1 MNNKNIKHYK
11 DVRPMPTIEDDI
23 DHDEISEVE
32 EVIEKSEEIDE
43 IASEMDNNLEDT
55 KESVEESKDKSEK
68 VTAVVKCIR
77 LNVRKEPFL
86 ESNKIGTLV
95 TGDEITIDLSKSTDR
110 WYKVYTASGL
120 DGYCVK
126 DFVEFKR

>member
-11 DVRPMPTIEDDI
+11 DVRPMPTIEDAI
-23 DHDEISEVE
+23 DHEISEVE
-32 EVIEKSEEIDE
+32 EVIEESEEIDE
-43 IASEMDNNLEDT
+43 IASEIDNNLEDA
-55 KESVEESKDKSEK
+55 KESVEESKDQSEK

-95 TGDEITIDLSKSTDR
+95 TGDEITIDLSKSTDC

>member
-11 DVRPMPTIEDDI
+11 DVRPMPSIEDNI
-23 DHDEISEVE
+23 DEISEVE
-32 EVIEKSEEIDE
+32 DVIDEPEEIDE
-43 IASEMDNNLEDT
+43 IASEIDSDLEDT
-55 KESVEESKDKSEK
+55 KESVEESKDQSDK

-95 TGDEITIDLSKSTDR
+95 TGDEITIDLSKSTDS
-110 WYKVYTASGL
+110 WYKVSTASGL

>member
-11 DVRPMPTIEDDI
+11 DIRPMPTIEDDI

-55 KESVEESKDKSEK
+55 KESVEESKDQSEK

-95 TGDEITIDLSKSTDR
+95 TGDEISIDLSKSTDR
-110 WYKVYTASGL
+110 WYKVSTASGL